1 VYRALDTTTG
11 QIVALKAFHD
21 DASRDDADVTP
32 VLRETRA
39 LLKLHHRNILP
50 IYNHGM
56 SNGVPYLVL
65 EFADADS
72 LARILARRRSLPP
85 DVAVGIVREVALA
98 LEHAHRR
105 GIIHGDIKPSN
116 VLISRDGR
124 VLVSDFGLALAPG
137 ESPRTAAGVVLG
149 TPSYMAPEQARG
161 EAIDPRTDLFSLG
174 AVLYEALAGVRAFSG
189 ESAVDAIRQI
199 VEQDPASLR
208 KLNPYIPAPLE
219 RTVFKA
225 LAKDPADR
233 FQSAREFVRALDTTG
248 LASHVVDQLKD
259 LVQVPAR
266 PTHERME
273 TSDDVVGMLNPA
285 DRLPSD
291 HLPGQ
296 DRDRVS
302 SDIPAD
308 DETTASALPYVRKF
322 ETIWN
327 DLLAAAQHQDKAGFV
342 RLAEDIVQ
350 GALRETIGYR
360 IEHPIPYFRGIV
372 GYMVDAPML
381 WIRHRRFPVLFV
393 AFDPHQD
400 SPLSDIVKQLEIA
413 RATEFFALL
422 VVVPTSAGGGNEAEV
437 LRRHVSNSVFQHDFV
452 VLDGRHLGDIIA
464 EGSTQRLVEVMLRQ
478 GVGLYSLSPYV
489 VNGPVP
495 ERMFF
500 GREQEVKVISQNLVD
515 RDYAVLGGRRIGKSS
530 ILQRL
535 DRLLNADPRYF
546 ALYINCEDKMDRRE
560 FLEALAGNLG
570 VELDSAESR
579 SFRDVVVPFIKA
591 NSAKRLV
598 FLLDEID
605 ELLAREAEVPDG
617 ARLFKTFRGLSH
629 EGTCRFVFSG
639 SRTLHSHLHDSR
651 SPFFNFCDSLILRP
665 LDEKSV
671 TEIVTKPM
679 RQLGIDIAEEEQFI
693 QRLVTLTSS
702 HPNLAQWV
710 CDRLVKRAFERLGA
724 GEPAVLDQLTEAL
737 RSNRRTSLNDLDEL
751 SRTRDFHE
759 YYVSTAWGDAAAL
772 ERLISLLMP
781 GPAFT
786 ATAVREALKPYG
798 VIDAGTISKSLDILE
813 LYSLIESE
821 GQHYRFRLTEFPRL
835 VREFDGIRWQL
846 DSVVSALERE
856 THGHH
861 RRSS

>member
-1 VYRALDTTTG
+1 
-11 QIVALKAFHD
+11 
-21 DASRDDADVTP
+21 
-32 VLRETRA
+32 
-39 LLKLHHRNILP
+39 
-50 IYNHGM
+50 
-56 SNGVPYLVL
+56 
-65 EFADADS
+65 
-72 LARILARRRSLPP
+72 
-85 DVAVGIVREVALA
+85 
-98 LEHAHRR
+98 
-105 GIIHGDIKPSN
+105 
-116 VLISRDGR
+116 
-124 VLVSDFGLALAPG
+124 
-137 ESPRTAAGVVLG
+137 
-149 TPSYMAPEQARG
+149 
-161 EAIDPRTDLFSLG
+161 
-174 AVLYEALAGVRAFSG
+174 VLYEALAGVRAFSG
-189 ESAVDAIRQI
+189 GSVVDVIRQI
-199 VEQDPASLR
+199 VEEDPASLR

-219 RTVFKA
+219 RVVFKA

-266 PTHERME
+266 L
-273 TSDDVVGMLNPA
+273 SGDVSGV
-285 DRLPSD
+285 PSD

-296 DRDRVS
+296 DRDRMS
-302 SDIPAD
+302 NDIPVD
-308 DETTASALPYVRKF
+308 DEPTASALPYVRKF

-413 RATEFFALL
+413 QATEFFALL

-437 LRRHVSNSVFQHDFV
+437 LRRYVSNSVFQHDFV
-452 VLDGRHLGDIIA
+452 VLDGRHLADIIA

-591 NSAKRLV
+591 SSGKRLV

-605 ELLAREAEVPDG
+605 ELLAREAEAPDG
-617 ARLFKTFRGLSH
+617 PRLFKTFRGLSH

-639 SRTLHSHLHDSR
+639 SRTLYSHLHDSR

-679 RQLGIDIAEEEQFI
+679 RQLGIAIPEEEQFI

-710 CDRLVKRAFERLGA
+710 CDRLVKRAFEKLGA

-737 RSNRRTSLNDLDEL
+737 RSNRRTSLHDLDEL

-786 ATAVREALKPYG
+786 APAVLEALRPYG
-798 VIDAGTISKSLDILE
+798 VTDARSISESLDILE

-846 DSVVSALERE
+846 QSVVSALERE

-861 RRSS
+861 RRTS

>member
-1 VYRALDTTTG
+1 
-11 QIVALKAFHD
+11 
-21 DASRDDADVTP
+21 
-32 VLRETRA
+32 
-39 LLKLHHRNILP
+39 
-50 IYNHGM
+50 M
-56 SNGVPYLVL
+56 S
-65 EFADADS
+65 
-72 LARILARRRSLPP
+72 
-85 DVAVGIVREVALA
+85 
-98 LEHAHRR
+98 
-105 GIIHGDIKPSN
+105 GDIP
-116 VLISRDGR
+116 V
-124 VLVSDFGLALAPG
+124 
-137 ESPRTAAGVVLG
+137 
-149 TPSYMAPEQARG
+149 
-161 EAIDPRTDLFSLG
+161 
-174 AVLYEALAGVRAFSG
+174 
-189 ESAVDAIRQI
+189 
-199 VEQDPASLR
+199 
-208 KLNPYIPAPLE
+208 
-219 RTVFKA
+219 
-225 LAKDPADR
+225 
-233 FQSAREFVRALDTTG
+233 
-248 LASHVVDQLKD
+248 
-259 LVQVPAR
+259 
-266 PTHERME
+266 
-273 TSDDVVGMLNPA
+273 
-285 DRLPSD
+285 
-291 HLPGQ
+291 
-296 DRDRVS
+296 
-302 SDIPAD
+302 D
-308 DETTASALPYVRKF
+308 DEPTASALPYVRKF

-413 RATEFFALL
+413 QATEFFALL

-452 VLDGRHLGDIIA
+452 VLDGRHLADIIA

-535 DRLLNADPRYF
+535 DRLLSADPRYF

-591 NSAKRLV
+591 NSTKRLV

-605 ELLAREAEVPDG
+605 ELLAREAEAPDG
-617 ARLFKTFRGLSH
+617 PRLFKTFRGLSH

-639 SRTLHSHLHDSR
+639 SRTLYSHLHDSR

-679 RQLGIDIAEEEQFI
+679 RQLGIDIPEEEQFI

-702 HPNLAQWV
+702 HPNLTQWV
-710 CDRLVKRAFERLGA
+710 CDRLVKRAFEKLGA

-737 RSNRRTSLNDLDEL
+737 RSNRRTSLHDLDEL

-781 GPAFT
+781 GPEFT
-786 ATAVREALKPYG
+786 APAVLEALKLYG
-798 VIDAGTISKSLDILE
+798 VTDAGSINESLDILE
-813 LYSLIESE
+813 LYSIIESE

-846 DSVVSALERE
+846 QSVVSALERE

-861 RRSS
+861 RRTS